1 MLCKKEIAK
10 PRKLGMHASISSRND
25 GSPADLCGRIIL
37 LCAIELN
44 VVTATYVPGR
54 HSKIETKPARAQRTR
69 AGSLDYMFFISR
81 LAISN
86 ISDGSWS
93 GANPA

>member
-1 MLCKKEIAK
+1 MLCRNEIAK
-10 PRKLGMHASISSRND
+10 PRKFGMQASISSRND
-25 GSPADLCGRIIL
+25 GSLADLGGSIMS
-37 LCAIELN
+37 LCVIEPN
-44 VVTATYVPGR
+44 VVMATYVPDIGA
-54 HSKIETKPARAQRTR
+54 KPARAQRTR
-69 AGSLDYMFFISR
+69 AGSLGYMFFISR